1 MDYVHWQFDKDE
13 DGTGWMVMN
22 VEGSSVN
29 ILKRSVIEEMS
40 ALVSEI
46 EADDSLTG
54 LCFISGKPGG
64 YVYGADINEFSILQ
78 TEAEVAELMDLAHG
92 VFARLEALS
101 LPTATGINGIAVGG
115 GLEIALPFGR
125 IVAIDSPRTQLGF
138 PEVSLGIMPGYGG
151 TGRAIRRIGVA
162 RTLEMVL
169 TGRMVRAT
177 EALEWGLVDALVGNE
192 DMLRGALKDMLT
204 L

>member
-29 ILKRSVIEEMS
+29 ILKRSVIKEMS
-40 ALVSEI
+40 VLVSEI

-78 TEAEVAELMDLAHG
+78 TEAEVADLM
-92 VFARLEALS
+92 LS
-101 LPTATGINGIAVGG
+101 LIHI
-115 GLEIALPFGR
+115 
-125 IVAIDSPRTQLGF
+125 
-138 PEVSLGIMPGYGG
+138 
-151 TGRAIRRIGVA
+151 
-162 RTLEMVL
+162 
-169 TGRMVRAT
+169 
-177 EALEWGLVDALVGNE
+177 
-192 DMLRGALKDMLT
+192 
-204 L
+204 

>member
-1 MDYVHWQFDKDE
+1 MNYTHWQFDKDD
-13 DGTGWMVMN
+13 DGIGWMVMN

-40 ALVSEI
+40 ALVSDI

-92 VFARLEALS
+92 VFARLE
-101 LPTATGINGIAVGG
+101 
-115 GLEIALPFGR
+115 
-125 IVAIDSPRTQLGF
+125 
-138 PEVSLGIMPGYGG
+138 
-151 TGRAIRRIGVA
+151 
-162 RTLEMVL
+162 
-169 TGRMVRAT
+169 
-177 EALEWGLVDALVGNE
+177 
-192 DMLRGALKDMLT
+192 ML
-204 L
+204 